1 MKITYAPNPLNSK
14 IELNETEKLLLKERI
29 RSDEATQRLVGVR
42 MVLDGDIPKR
52 ELKYDLDLEGL
63 DKRVDEKNTPTC
75 GR

>member
-42 MVLDGDIPKR
+42 MVLDN
-52 ELKYDLDLEGL
+52 ELS
-63 DKRVDEKNTPTC
+63 
-75 GR
+75 